1 MSIDLTQFNSVGE
14 NVSFDESCE
23 VLSPDRVS
31 IGSNVEFYRGVY
43 LSPCGTHID
52 IGSHTHFAPYCALY
66 GPLTIGTH
74 CAIAAHVVF
83 ASVGHGYSR
92 TDVPMVEQPVTKNE
106 IVLENDVWIGANAV
120 VIGGVTIGEGSIV
133 GAGAVVTKDVPPYSV
148 VGGTPARIIR
158 NRKDDQENDSEG

>member
-1 MSIDLTQFNSVGE
+1 M
-14 NVSFDESCE
+14 
-23 VLSPDRVS
+23 LSPDKVS

-52 IGSHTHFAPYCALY
+52 IGSHTHFAPSCALY

-92 TDVPMVEQPVTKNE
+92 RDVPMVEQPVTKNE

-158 NRKDDQENDSEG
+158 NRKDDQQSDSEG

>member
-23 VLSPDRVS
+23 VLSPDKVS
-31 IGSNVEFYRGVY
+31 IGSNVEFCRGVY
-43 LSPCGTHID
+43 LSPCGTQID

-92 TDVPMVEQPVTKNE
+92 TDVPMVEQPVTKSE

-158 NRKDDQENDSEG
+158 NRKDDQ